1 MTIRLIGVPFD
12 GMGRKPGQAGAPAAL
27 RAAGFEA
34 ALSSHEVVS
43 QRDLSLPEARAERA
57 LQSGL
62 LNETALVKMLAAV
75 SVLSNLK
82 RWQCS
87 ALATSHGDRRAMS
100 KLSPVTFY

>member
-1 MTIRLIGVPFD
+1 MAIRLIGVPFD

-27 RAAGFEA
+27 RAAGLES
-34 ALSSHEVVS
+34 ALSFHEVES
-43 QRDLSLPEARAERA
+43 QPDFALPEARAER
-57 LQSGL
+57 SPETGL